1 MMKPWQRL
9 GMLTAGLLVA
19 GALRLPVE
27 ARWSEEMREAGLLRP
42 GLQVATKAK
51 IGQTF
56 YAVALGGLRTLVA
69 TFFNLRTIGCYESLD
84 WDKMDAIYQTMVTLA
99 PRTGEYW
106 EAGAHS
112 QAMNAASYYLNDTF
126 LEMSPLEREARWRA
140 SVLRGREFA
149 EQGTLNVPD
158 DWKLQAFLGLLLTD
172 RHKYRVFGDPD
183 ATFEAAARAYR
194 AGADCPDA
202 LPFMRRFEMYSLAR
216 VESRRGEALG
226 LARKLYADPASRNP
240 LLQKVY
246 FALEV
251 WANPAVIDPLA
262 LAVEVFGSEQRAYR
276 ELSQYWAHGGA
287 GLPMN
292 GVAIALSGLEVK
304 LGVPAAESVLKQAAS
319 RGRDGQDLEE

>member
-1 MMKPWQRL
+1 MKPWQRL
-9 GMLTAGLLVA
+9 GVLAAGLLAA

-27 ARWSEEMREAGLLRP
+27 ARWSEEMRAAGLLRQ
-42 GLQVATKAK
+42 GLQVETKAK

-84 WDKMDAIYQTMVTLA
+84 WGKMDEIYQTMVTLA

-106 EAGAHS
+106 IAGAHS
-112 QAMNAASYYLNDTF
+112 QAMNAASYYRNDTF
-126 LEMSPLEREARWRA
+126 LEMSPLDREANWRA
-140 SVLRGREFA
+140 AVLRGREFA

-194 AGADCPDA
+194 AGADAPDA

-216 VESRRGEALG
+216 VESRRGEALE

-240 LLQKVY
+240 LLQKVC

-251 WANPAVIDPLA
+251 WANPTVVDPLA

-276 ELSQYWAHGGA
+276 ELSQYWLHGGA

-292 GVAIALSGLEVK
+292 GVAIALAGLEAK
-304 LGVPAAESVLKQAAS
+304 LDVPAAESVLQQSVS